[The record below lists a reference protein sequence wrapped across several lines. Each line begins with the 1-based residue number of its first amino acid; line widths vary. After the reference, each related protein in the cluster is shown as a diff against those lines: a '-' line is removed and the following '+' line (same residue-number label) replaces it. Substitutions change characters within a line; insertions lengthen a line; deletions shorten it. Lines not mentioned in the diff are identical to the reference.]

1 MTDSIE
7 QRVLRIVSDI
17 SGFEPEE
24 ISRTSRFFDDLE
36 IDSIKAIE
44 VTVAI
49 EKAFRI
55 SVRDEDVPKILTVQD
70 AIDTVEKLI
79 DKKNV

>member
-1 MTDSIE
+1 MTDTIE
-7 QRVLRIVSDI
+7 QKVLHIVADI
-17 SGFEPEE
+17 SGFEPQE
-24 ISRTSRFFDDLE
+24 ITRASRFYDDLE

-70 AIDTVEKLI
+70 AIETVEKLVG
-79 DKKNV
+79 NSPV